1 MTFHPKLAI
10 EICLFICFMTGWIFL
25 REVCFPLAV
34 LSLWC
39 FTSGHPKLWCVHGH
53 SGMAAVLAGFSLSL
67 SSTPFKLLNSTKC
80 PMISVLFLIR
90 WLEFFL
96 QMNPIPL
103 GVLVLIQA
111 GSPPITF
118 LGSLLLQWGKILSHC
133 FWNRVG
139 DYGLFGW
146 VTPLHLLLGD
156 GSLKPMWLGCLSK
169 KPPPYSPGQAQLKP
183 YIPCEAL
190 AR

>member
-111 GSPPITF
+111 GSPPHHF
-118 LGSLLLQWGKILSHC
+118 PRFSASPVGQNFKPLLLEQSWRLWSVWLSHTSTLVAGG
-133 FWNRVG
+133 R
-139 DYGLFGW
+139 
-146 VTPLHLLLGD
+146 
-156 GSLKPMWLGCLSK
+156 
-169 KPPPYSPGQAQLKP
+169 
-183 YIPCEAL
+183 
-190 AR
+190 